1 MYLLDTPVI
10 AELGRAKSGKANPRV
25 TRWAADVASQ
35 NLFIST
41 LSLLELAGGAAQA
54 ERRDKAAGAAL
65 RAWAEDTVPKAF
77 DGRIL
82 AVDQAVA
89 KKRASL
95 PFHEPRADRDAVLA
109 ATALA
114 HGLTLVTHTPSA
126 YRFARLKLF
135 DPWSHAGPDAPEED
149 WQAAARTGPYW
160 LKNLFQRF

>member
-10 AELGRAKSGKANPRV
+10 AELGRAKSGKANASV
-25 TRWAADVASQ
+25 TRWAAGIASQ
-35 NLFIST
+35 NLFISA

-54 ERRDKAAGAAL
+54 ERKDRSHGAAL

-82 AVDQAVA
+82 AVDLEVA
-89 KKRASL
+89 RRRAAL
-95 PFHEPRADRDAVLA
+95 PYHEPRADRDAVLA

-114 HGLTLVTHTPSA
+114 HGLTLVTHNASA

-135 DPWSHAGPDAPEED
+135 DPWSHAEGDESNAD
-149 WQAAARTGPYW
+149 WQDAARSGSYW
-160 LKNLFQRF
+160 LKTLFQRF